1 MKQTIKSLFAAIAA
15 MFVSVVAFAQ
25 VTTSSLSGYVAD
37 EAGEPLAGAAVIA
50 VHVPSGTQY
59 AAIANDNGR
68 VVINGM
74 RSGGPYSIEVSFLGM
89 ATVQYQEVTLKLGE
103 PYEINTVMKASN
115 ELDAVVLTAESSFMA
130 NQTGAGSNFS
140 LAKIEAMPTVD
151 RSIYDVVKFT
161 PQATVNKEGGIS
173 IAGTSNRYNS
183 FQIDGAVANDSF
195 GLTKTGTNGG
205 QTGANPI
212 SMDAIEEIQVVVAP
226 FDVRQSGFTGGAINA
241 ITKSGTNTVKG
252 TFYGY
257 FNNQDFIGTT
267 AGPLD
272 KGDTRKKY
280 ETQSTQTYGFTVGAP
295 IIKNKLFIF
304 ASGEYYRRNIPNIYT
319 PANGSYDDEALKA
332 PVSYGGK
339 EYSYFNSELAYA
351 VIEHYKNTYKP
362 GEDFSESIDE
372 HRPISQS
379 INAMLRLDWNIN
391 DSNKLMF
398 RYQFMDAFQDKYS
411 SGNRTYYFNN
421 SSYKQSNQTHS
432 LVAEL
437 NSRVSDMVYNEFRA
451 TAVIVRDERT
461 VPYKAASMYIKD
473 NVYID
478 LGTEYSSG
486 ANSMASDTY
495 TIEDNVMIYAGNHT
509 ITAGTH
515 NEIYRFNNLF
525 LQRAF
530 GSYEFNTLAD
540 FFNNTPSAFKYA
552 YADPTVK
559 GVDGPQWKATT
570 WAAQF
575 GLYAQDEW
583 KPTANF
589 TLTYGVRADMPL
601 LLNKPTANK
610 EFNDGPIAAQ
620 YKEYVGAIPKA
631 SVLVSPRVGFRW
643 FIDKERKSLLRGG
656 AGLFTGRIP
665 FVWLS
670 NAYNNTGV
678 ETKTVSVSNPGA
690 DFPKTSNP
698 YADIIQTGAAAA
710 GGRAT
715 VNTLS
720 RDFKYPQVF
729 RANIGF
735 EQDFGH
741 GWKFIFDGL
750 YTKNLNSVF
759 FKNLALTNNGKKVYA
774 VNSTT
779 GPAAP
784 YYDIDSTYETV
795 VALGNT
801 NLGYT
806 YTLSGQIMKHFDF
819 GLDLMASYTFNQARS
834 ANDGISSVALS
845 NWKQF
850 FAVDTNVPDLSYSL
864 YERPHKVMAVVSYTS
879 PVYAKIMKT
888 SVSLTYEGS
897 SGQRF
902 SYTYTGNVDF
912 NGDATS
918 ANNNSLLYV
927 PTVDEIGKMSW
938 SSPSDALK
946 FENQIRSDKYLSS
959 RRGQW
964 TERFGGIQPF
974 EHHFDLH
981 IAQDFFYDK
990 KNGRK
995 IQAVVDFMN
1004 ISNLFNRNWGLTYN
1018 QTLQRNVLNVDSL
1031 TKDAEGNMVPTYSY
1045 KPNDNYYT
1053 DFYSRWRCQVGLRL
1067 TF

>member
-1 MKQTIKSLFAAIAA
+1 MRLLCILCAVI
-15 MFVSVVAFAQ
+15 FVGVSAFAQ
-25 VTTSSLSGYVAD
+25 VTTSSLNGYVAD
-37 EAGEPLAGAAVIA
+37 DAGEPLAGAAVVA

-59 AAIANDNGR
+59 AAVANESGR
-68 VVINGM
+68 FVINGM
-74 RSGGPYSIEVSFLGM
+74 RSGGPYTIDVSFLGM
-89 ATVQYQEVTLKLGE
+89 APVQYKGVTLKLGE
-103 PYEINTVMKASN
+103 PYEINPVMKTSN
-115 ELDAVVLTAESSFMA
+115 VLDAVVLTADSSFGT

-161 PQATVNKEGGIS
+161 PQATVNKDGGIS

-252 TFYGY
+252 TFYGF
-257 FNNQDFIGTT
+257 FNNQDFVGTT
-267 AGPLD
+267 AGPLED
-272 KGDTRKKY
+272 GEKRAKY
-280 ETQSTQTYGFTVGAP
+280 STQSTQTYGFTVGAP

-319 PANGSYDDEALKA
+319 PANGAYEKEDLALKSPISYDGVD
-332 PVSYGGK
+332 YGN
-339 EYSYFNSELAYA
+339 YFNDKLAQA
-351 VIEHYKNTYKP
+351 VISHYQKTYNP
-362 GEDFSESIDE
+362 GENFSENTAE

-379 INAMLRLDWNIN
+379 INAMIRLDWNIN

-411 SGNRTYYFNN
+411 SGYRTYYFNN

-437 NSRVSDMVYNEFRA
+437 NSRISDMVYNEFRA
-451 TAVIVRDERT
+451 TAVMVRDERT

-473 NVYID
+473 NVTID

-495 TIEDNVMIYAGNHT
+495 TIEDNVMIYAGSHT

-530 GSYEFNTLAD
+530 GSYEFNSLAD
-540 FFNNTPSAFKYA
+540 FFSNKPSAFKYA
-552 YADPTVK
+552 YADPTVE

-575 GLYAQDEW
+575 GLYVQDEW
-583 KPTANF
+583 KPTSSF
-589 TLTYGVRADMPL
+589 TLTYGLRADMPL
-601 LLNKPTANK
+601 LLNKPTAN
-610 EFNDGPIAAQ
+610 EGFNEGEIAKK
-620 YKEYVGAIPKA
+620 YNEYVGVTPKA
-631 SVLVSPRVGFRW
+631 SVLFSPRVGFRW

-678 ETKTVSVSNPGA
+678 ETKTVSVSGPAA
-690 DFPKTSNP
+690 DFPLTSNP
-698 YADIIQTGAAAA
+698 YKDIIETGAASA
-710 GGRAT
+710 GGKAT

-720 RDFKYPQVF
+720 SNFKYPQVF

-735 EQDFGH
+735 EQDFGC

-759 FKNLALTNNGKKVYA
+759 FKNLALSNNGRKVYA

-784 YYDIDSTYETV
+784 YYDIDDTYDTV

-819 GLDLMASYTFNQARS
+819 GLDLMASYTFNRARS

-850 FAVDTNVPDLSYSL
+850 YAVDTNVPDLGYSL

-879 PVYAKIMKT
+879 PVYARILQT
-888 SVSLTYEGS
+888 TVSLTYEGS

-902 SYTYTGNVDF
+902 CYTYSGNTDF
-912 NGDATS
+912 NGDSGS
-918 ANNNSLLYV
+918 ANGNSLIYV
-927 PTVDEIGKMSW
+927 PTVDEIGKMKW
-938 SSPSDALK
+938 ASPADALK

-990 KNGRK
+990 KSGRK
-995 IQAVVDFMN
+995 VQAVVDFIN
-1004 ISNLFNRNWGLTYN
+1004 ISNLFNRNWGLSYS
-1018 QTLQRNVLNVDSL
+1018 QTLTRTVLNVDSL
-1031 TKDAEGNMVPTYSY
+1031 TKDADGNMTPTYSY
-1045 KPNDNYYT
+1045 KPNENYYA
-1053 DFYSRWRCQVGLRL
+1053 DFYSRWRCQIGLRL